1 MDRLR
6 GGGTTGVGAEVASAE
21 AEREREEEGGVGVNE
36 GGRHNC
42 CYPWWIHTTNE
53 GGTDFTQRATER
65 GSQVPK
71 GGWKHRDGK
80 RADDPETYR
89 LALPSCGGLIY
100 TSTLPPHACT
110 VTRQTTNKHT
120 FIPRHYGYSRY
131 YEGRKVMNQILERN
145 NQKPVSFFCVVVEN

>member
-6 GGGTTGVGAEVASAE
+6 GGGTTGVGAEIANAE
-21 AEREREEEGGVGVNE
+21 AERESKKEGGVGVNE

-71 GGWKHRDGK
+71 GDGNKGMEKGLTIHKDTGWR
-80 RADDPETYR
+80 
-89 LALPSCGGLIY
+89 S
-100 TSTLPPHACT
+100 
-110 VTRQTTNKHT
+110 
-120 FIPRHYGYSRY
+120 
-131 YEGRKVMNQILERN
+131 
-145 NQKPVSFFCVVVEN
+145 PVVAG